1 MSYTSAYLSPPPRRP
16 DRKISR
22 VTHLIACLER
32 QIRCGTLYPA
42 RSEKSK
48 PQGKTIGRAE
58 YLRDSCPVLC
68 VGYTLYINAPE
79 GCQPNA
85 AHTQMGRPTHCLP
98 NPRGTYASTHTH
110 THTSPTGKGAH
121 APGQGRAKALT
132 PQPRVIAEIAA
143 VVRVHVRDGGWREAC
158 PPNKSLTSGKTQSVG
173 RGWCWFI
180 LNRKHQKNKTNKQL
194 NHIRT

>member
-121 APGQGRAKALT
+121 APGQGRAKALSHAPAPCHRRNSRRRYEYT
-132 PQPRVIAEIAA
+132 SATA
-143 VVRVHVRDGGWREAC
+143 GGAKPALRI
-158 PPNKSLTSGKTQSVG
+158 NLSLQAKLSPY
-173 RGWCWFI
+173 
-180 LNRKHQKNKTNKQL
+180 
-194 NHIRT
+194 

>member
-1 MSYTSAYLSPPPRRP
+1 MSYKSAYLSPPPRRP

-22 VTHLIACLER
+22 VTHLACLDRAR

-42 RSEKSK
+42 RSEKVN
-48 PQGKTIGRAE
+48 QGKTIGRAE

-68 VGYTLYINAPE
+68 VGYILTRRRGANRTR
-79 GCQPNA
+79 
-85 AHTQMGRPTHCLP
+85 HTHKWDGLPTAY
-98 NPRGTYASTHTH
+98 PRGTYFTQVHTHTH

-132 PQPRVIAEIAA
+132 PQPRAIAEIAA

-158 PPNKSLTSGKTQSVG
+158 PPNKSLSHFRQNSVRRYG
-173 RGWCWFI
+173 VV
-180 LNRKHQKNKTNKQL
+180 LVYSE
-194 NHIRT
+194 